1 MADDGEDKAQSE
13 PNTSEVKNS
22 INDKAI
28 ESADDE
34 ANLASEDDL
43 DVHIDDNSKPSTLG
57 EEDD

>member
-1 MADDGEDKAQSE
+1 MYC
-13 PNTSEVKNS
+13 TR

-43 DVHIDDNSKPSTLG
+43 DVHIDDNSKPSTSG